1 MTSTTKKNFNKY
13 PGSLGIKLVGL
24 DRVTGLHYRHK
35 IEEDQTLIEK
45 KEDEFSS
52 RKNYH
57 QWLIFTNNSI
67 LKKELASIIHY
78 LKTTFTKEIQDADL
92 DYKTTTIYHDLED
105 LNNTEECGLIC
116 RKGQHIQIQIQT
128 HWLITKMLLPKVF
141 KPVTCESSKRNL
153 SKQSVVVCIW

>member
-57 QWLIFTNNSI
+57 Q
-67 LKKELASIIHY
+67 
-78 LKTTFTKEIQDADL
+78 
-92 DYKTTTIYHDLED
+92 
-105 LNNTEECGLIC
+105 
-116 RKGQHIQIQIQT
+116 
-128 HWLITKMLLPKVF
+128 
-141 KPVTCESSKRNL
+141 
-153 SKQSVVVCIW
+153 